1 MCQRATVYV
10 CNSHRLAQD
19 AIKTL
24 KNAGCDL
31 KHLSV
36 VGKDCCSVDQSLNY
50 CEDTAAQ
57 KKLAAWVAFWHR
69 IWSQLAGDAF
79 LTIPG
84 VGPVLVAGPLAQP
97 MVSAWT
103 DLRFEDEINPL
114 GEVLRGWRMSLKSI
128 AQYEA
133 ALADGLI
140 LLIVHGDPGEVARA
154 REALD
159 SPRGRKAFVPVET
172 TEAPSEQRL

>member
-1 MCQRATVYV
+1 MCQRATVCV

-19 AIKTL
+19 VIKTL

-36 VGKDCCSVDQSLNY
+36 VGKDCCGVDQSLNY
-50 CEDTAAQ
+50 CEDAAAQ
-57 KKLAAWVAFWHR
+57 KKLAAWVAFWHK

-79 LTIPG
+79 LTVPG
-84 VGPVLVAGPLAQP
+84 VGPILVAGPLAQP

-103 DLRFEDEINPL
+103 DLRFEDEISPL
-114 GEVLRGWRMSLKSI
+114 GEVLRSLRMSSKSI
-128 AQYEA
+128 AEYEA

-140 LLIVHGDPGEVARA
+140 LLIVHGDPGEVTKA
-154 REALD
+154 REALG
-159 SPRGRKAFVPVET
+159 SSRSRKAFIPVEAAET
-172 TEAPSEQRL
+172 PAGQQL